1 MTTPVVISAAL
12 TGVLATREQCPAI
25 PYTPKEIAEEAKRA
39 VDAGAAIVHIH
50 ARKPDGGA
58 DWSVETFAEIQSE
71 VRARTDVIIN
81 FSTGAIGIPVEERI
95 AHIRDLRPDIG
106 ALNMGS
112 MNYAIYSAKKKAFY
126 HDHVFANPFKDIQYF
141 LETMNK
147 FGVRPELEC
156 FDAGHIANTR
166 PLIDMGV
173 LKAPY
178 QFSLIM
184 GVLGGIPGTTRHLVN
199 QVDSL
204 PPDSHWQVIGIGLN
218 QWALVASA
226 IAMGGNVR
234 VGLEDNFYLK
244 EDQMAKSNGE
254 LVAKAA
260 RLVQDLGRPVATVEQ
275 SRKLLGLSRD

>member
-1 MTTPVVISAAL
+1 
-12 TGVLATREQCPAI
+12 
-25 PYTPKEIAEEAKRA
+25 
-39 VDAGAAIVHIH
+39 
-50 ARKPDGGA
+50 
-58 DWSVETFAEIQSE
+58 
-71 VRARTDVIIN
+71 
-81 FSTGAIGIPVEERI
+81 
-95 AHIRDLRPDIG
+95 
-106 ALNMGS
+106 
-112 MNYAIYSAKKKAFY
+112 
-126 HDHVFANPFKDIQYF
+126 
-141 LETMNK
+141 
-147 FGVRPELEC
+147 VRPELEC

-234 VGLEDNFYLK
+234 IGLEDNFYLK

-260 RLVQDLGRPVATVEQ
+260 RLVQDLGRPVATVAQ
-275 SRKLLGLSRD
+275 ARKLLGLSR